1 MLDLQKLLSVS
12 DFERAAQRFLPH
24 AIFSFVVGG
33 TEDGVTCRANRE
45 VFDALTFR
53 PRGLAN
59 VSVRHQGIHVM
70 GQSYAM
76 PVGIS
81 PMGVTSITH
90 RQCDLAL
97 AKAAHATGSPYML
110 SGASNVPLETIQQAI
125 DGKAWYQGYLPG
137 DTDRLEKILLRLKRA
152 EIPVLAV
159 TSDTAVAS
167 NRENNQRNGFTIPF
181 RPSMRLL
188 WDGIKHPRW
197 SVNVFLKTLIHDGV
211 PRFCNLYEEIG
222 PPITQEPAQGFRGGR
237 DRLDWDHMSWIR
249 DRWPGKMV
257 IKGIVHPA
265 DAEIAVQRGMDGVIV
280 SNHGGRQLDSA
291 MPALAALPGVK
302 SVVPADFPIM
312 IDSGFRR
319 GTDVLKAIALGA
331 SMVFVGRPALY
342 GASIGGQA
350 GVARVL
356 EIFRTEIDRNLALLG
371 CADIKALDRSY
382 LDPVK
387 LRAFCG

>member
-1 MLDLQKLLSVS
+1 MDLRKLLSVN
-12 DFERAAQRFLPH
+12 DVEQAARRILPRV
-24 AIFSFVVGG
+24 IFSFVEGG
-33 TEDGVTCRANRE
+33 TEDGVTCSANRS
-45 VFDALTFR
+45 VFNDLSFR
-53 PRGLAN
+53 PRGLTN
-59 VSVRHQGIHVM
+59 VSTRSQQVSVM
-70 GQSYAM
+70 GRNYAM
-76 PVGIS
+76 PLGIS

-97 AKAAHATGSPYML
+97 ARAAHANGSPFIL

-125 DGKAWYQGYLPG
+125 DGQAWYQGYLPG
-137 DTDRLEKILLRLKRA
+137 DTDRLGKILQRLTSA
-152 EIPVLAV
+152 EIGVLVV

-181 RPSMRLL
+181 RPSMRLF
-188 WDGIKHPRW
+188 WDGIRHPRW
-197 SVNVFLKTLIHDGV
+197 SVQVFLNTLIRDGV

-222 PPITQEPAQGFRGGR
+222 PPITQEPAHGFRGGR
-237 DRLDWDHMSWIR
+237 DRLDWDHMSWLR

-265 DAEIAVQRGMDGVIV
+265 DAEIAVQRGMDGIIV

-291 MPALAALPGVK
+291 MPALAALPGIR
-302 SVVPADFPIM
+302 SSVPAGYAVM

-319 GTDVLKAIALGA
+319 GTDVLKAMALGA

-342 GASIGGQA
+342 GASVGGQQ

-356 EIFRTEIDRNLALLG
+356 EIFKTEIDRDLALLG
-371 CADIKALDRSY
+371 CADIHSLDRSY

-387 LRAFCG
+387 LKTFCA